1 MSIYDIDP
9 RELNNKLAEQI
20 KQIPEFKAPE
30 WALFVK
36 SSVARER
43 PPTEEDF
50 WQKRTASILRQLY
63 IKKVIGVNKL
73 KTRYGGKKDRGQR
86 RSKFRKGSGK
96 MIRVILQQAE
106 QAGLVEKA
114 KKPGRKLTE
123 KGRLLI
129 EGAAK

>member
-1 MSIYDIDP
+1 MSIYDLDP
-9 RELNNKLAEQI
+9 RELNNKLAEEI

-30 WALFVK
+30 WASFVK

>member
-1 MSIYDIDP
+1 MSIYDLDP
-9 RELNNKLAEQI
+9 RELNNKLAEEI
-20 KQIPEFKAPE
+20 KQIPEFKTPE

-73 KTRYGGKKDRGQR
+73 KIRYGGKKDRGQR